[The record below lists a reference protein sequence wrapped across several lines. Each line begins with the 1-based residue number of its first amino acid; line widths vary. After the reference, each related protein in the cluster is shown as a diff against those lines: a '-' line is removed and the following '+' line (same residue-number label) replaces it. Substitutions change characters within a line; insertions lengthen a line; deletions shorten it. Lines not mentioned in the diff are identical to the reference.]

1 MRYDIIGDIHGHASE
16 LECLLAK
23 LGYPADG
30 TSHPQRN
37 RLIFLGDFIDRGPEN
52 RRTIEIVRALVTNG
66 VADAVMGNHEYNAI
80 CFHTPSK
87 TRKNL
92 FLREHSPK
100 NIRQHQAFLDDYPD
114 TDERGEVI
122 RWFQTLPLFLE
133 FDDLRIVHACWEP
146 NSIQFMRQHY
156 GDKLSHEFLF
166 LSSVV
171 GSKEHQAI
179 ELLLKGPERQLRNGL
194 SFYDKDGNERLN
206 FRLQWWQQRLDTLRD
221 AAVLPAGALSEY
233 LDTPLCMHPGGNTI
247 LPYPTDA
254 AAVIFGHY
262 SMSSNTESRTH
273 NTACMDWDITS
284 GNKLAALRWESNSRL
299 SLAQMETVT
308 VEHGEHLP
316 YDEDEEKIEV
326 EFAEDAEIERYD
338 EIATE
343 FIKKIFDLEKHQ
355 YFISDRTNLYD
366 FAGCYDVSND
376 EIVRL
381 TLKHFDTDISD
392 MDLRDINSPN
402 LLAILK
408 RICVRKKYTETPT

>member
-1 MRYDIIGDIHGHASE
+1 
-16 LECLLAK
+16 
-23 LGYPADG
+23 
-30 TSHPQRN
+30 
-37 RLIFLGDFIDRGPEN
+37 
-52 RRTIEIVRALVTNG
+52 
-66 VADAVMGNHEYNAI
+66 
-80 CFHTPSK
+80 
-87 TRKNL
+87 
-92 FLREHSPK
+92 
-100 NIRQHQAFLDDYPD
+100 
-114 TDERGEVI
+114 
-122 RWFQTLPLFLE
+122 
-133 FDDLRIVHACWEP
+133 
-146 NSIQFMRQHY
+146 MRQHY

-179 ELLLKGPERQLRNGL
+179 ELLLKGPERQLRDGL
-194 SFYDKDGNERLN
+194 FFYDKDGNERLN

-308 VEHGEHLP
+308 VECGDRLSCN
-316 YDEDEEKIEV
+316 EDEETIEV
-326 EFAEDAEIERYD
+326 EFAEDVEIDRYD